1 MAVEVRVLGE
11 ARLSSTLDGAAKKVG
26 DLPGFAKAAGVISS
40 ASSSGAPRRTGRL
53 ASSLTS
59 RRSGPN
65 VSEMTSPLVYAIP
78 IHWGSPAHNIAA
90 NPFYVRAAEQT
101 ESQWAKAVEKSAQDV
116 LDGVQGA

>member
-1 MAVEVRVLGE
+1 VAVEVRVQGE
-11 ARLSSTLDGAAKKVG
+11 ARLEATLDGAAKKMG
-26 DLPGFAKAAGVISS
+26 DLPGFAEAATIVNTAAISR
-40 ASSSGAPRRTGRL
+40 APRRTGRL

>member
-53 ASSLTS
+53 ASSMSSS
-59 RRSGPN
+59 RTGPN
-65 VSEMTSPLVYAIP
+65 VSQITSPLVYAVP
-78 IHWGSPAHNIAA
+78 IHWGSVRRDIAA
-90 NPFYVRAAEQT
+90 NPFVVRAADST
-101 ESQWAKAVEKSAQDV
+101 EPLWAGEIERSAQDV